1 MSNCRILYDGAN
13 PSDHVPVQIQLDVVP
28 QHTGESGKT
37 NKNDENIEN
46 EEPHLVQD
54 LNATGLLTSRWE
66 NSNGMN
72 ISRENVV
79 QTYFELLTDDEIKKL
94 YEIYKPD
101 FLLFEYQFELRGL
114 KYNVP
119 KYQHKV
125 EQEALH
131 QEPASSFGSNIFAQ
145 HCLVATSLFCVW
157 FLKMYK
163 WY

>member
-1 MSNCRILYDGAN
+1 MS
-13 PSDHVPVQIQLDVVP
+13 
-28 QHTGESGKT
+28 
-37 NKNDENIEN
+37 IEN

-79 QTYFELLTDDEIKKL
+79 ETYFELLTDDEIKKL
-94 YEIYKPD
+94 YNIYEPD

-163 WY
+163 